1 MEQEKDK
8 REKTQERGFEMKILV
23 AGATGVIGRRLIAL
37 LVASGHEIIGTTRT
51 AEKSQMLQ
59 KQGAIPVIVDAF
71 DRDGLTTVVREAQP
85 DVIIQQLTDLSAG
98 SSAANARMRR
108 EGTRNLVDAAHAAG
122 VRQFIAQSIS
132 WVCAPGDGPADENV
146 PLDLEAPEPR
156 RTTVEG
162 VVALE
167 RAVAEME
174 RGIVLRYG
182 TLYGLGTWYAPD
194 GSIAQQV
201 RQRQLTADEGIT
213 SFLHVEDAARAAL
226 LALDWPPGI
235 VNIVDDEPAPG
246 TVWLPVYAATFGS
259 PAPPVAEGQPR
270 AARGATNRKARQLL
284 NWQPVYPSWREG
296 FPHVVQEWRSQAD
309 ARSARR
315 AFSTAHNRQDSS

>member
-1 MEQEKDK
+1 
-8 REKTQERGFEMKILV
+8 MKILV
-23 AGATGVIGRRLIAL
+23 AGATGVIGRWLIPL
-37 LVASGHEIIGTTRT
+37 LVASGYEVIGTTRT
-51 AEKSQMLQ
+51 SDKSEMLQ
-59 KQGAIPVIVDAF
+59 RLGATPQVVDVF
-71 DRDGLTTVVREAQP
+71 DRTKLATIVHEVHPEVV
-85 DVIIQQLTDLSAG
+85 IQQLTDLSAG

-132 WVCAPGDGPADENV
+132 WVSSPGDCPADETV
-146 PLDLEAPEPR
+146 TLDLEAPEPR

-162 VVALE
+162 VHALE

-182 TLYGLGTWYAPD
+182 TLYGLGTWYAPN

-201 RQRQLTADEGIT
+201 RQGQLTADEGIT

-235 VNIVDDEPAPG
+235 VNIVDNDPAPG
-246 TVWLPVYAATFGS
+246 TVWLPVYAATLGA
-259 PAPPVAEGQPR
+259 PAPPVAKGQPR
-270 AARGATNRKARQLL
+270 GARGATNRKARQLL
-284 NWQPVYPSWREG
+284 NWQPMYPSWREG
-296 FPHVVQEWRSQAD
+296 FLQVMQEWRN
-309 ARSARR
+309 R
-315 AFSTAHNRQDSS
+315 ANAKE

>member
-1 MEQEKDK
+1 
-8 REKTQERGFEMKILV
+8 MKILV
-23 AGATGVIGRRLIAL
+23 AGATGVIGRRLIPL
-37 LVASGHEIIGTTRT
+37 LVASGYEVIGTMRT
-51 AEKSQMLQ
+51 ADKSEPLQ
-59 KQGAIPVIVDAF
+59 KLGATPMVVDAF
-71 DRDGLTTVVREAQP
+71 DRARLTSVVREAHP
-85 DVIIQQLTDLSAG
+85 DVIIQQLTDLRAG
-98 SSAANARMRR
+98 SSAANARMRT
-108 EGTRNLVDAAHAAG
+108 EGTRNLVDAARAAG

-132 WVCAPGDGPADENV
+132 WVSAPGDGPADEKV

-162 VVALE
+162 VDALE

-201 RQRQLTADEGIT
+201 RQGRLTADEGIT

-246 TVWLPVYAATFGS
+246 TVWLPVYAATLGA
-259 PAPPVAEGQPR
+259 PAPPVAAGQPR

-296 FPHVVQEWRSQAD
+296 FLQVVWEWRSQAK
-309 ARSARR
+309 AKGER
-315 AFSTAHNRQDSS
+315 HP

>member
-1 MEQEKDK
+1 
-8 REKTQERGFEMKILV
+8 MKILV
-23 AGATGVIGRRLIAL
+23 AGATGVIGRRLIPL
-37 LVASGHEIIGTTRT
+37 LVASGYEVIGTTRT
-51 AEKSQMLQ
+51 ADKSDLLQ
-59 KQGAIPVIVDAF
+59 KLGATPQVVDAF
-71 DRDGLTTVVREAQP
+71 DRARLVSVVREAHP
-85 DVIIQQLTDLSAG
+85 EVIIQQLTDLSAG

-108 EGTRNLVDAAHAAG
+108 EGTRNLIDAAHAAG
-122 VRQFIAQSIS
+122 VRQYVAQSIS
-132 WVCAPGDGPADENV
+132 WVSAPGDGPADETV

-156 RTTVEG
+156 RTMVEG
-162 VVALE
+162 VDALE

-174 RGIVLRYG
+174 RGTVLRYG

-201 RQRQLTADEGIT
+201 RQGQLTADEGIT
-213 SFLHVEDAARAAL
+213 SFVHVEDAARAAL

-246 TVWLPVYAATFGS
+246 TVWLPVYAATLGA
-259 PAPPVAEGQPR
+259 PAPPVTAGQPR

-296 FPHVVQEWRSQAD
+296 FLQVVQEWRSQ
-309 ARSARR
+309 RPG
-315 AFSTAHNRQDSS
+315 DSSAS